1 MKASVLIKLLSEYPD
16 YEVKVLCDN
25 GISIET
31 SDQFSV
37 DIVEHLQRIYLV

>member
-1 MKASVLIKLLSEYPD
+1 MKASILIELLSEYPD

-25 GISIET
+25 GVSIET

-37 DIVEHLQRIYLV
+37 DVAEHLQRIYLV